1 MSKQNGDLSELGD
14 FTATPR
20 MVAISLAAIGIGAV
34 SAYVAK
40 GLLALIGLFT
50 NLFFFQ
56 RWNTALVAPVGH
68 HLGRWSSSCR

>member
-1 MSKQNGDLSELGD
+1 MSRQQGDLSELGD

-20 MVAISLAAIGIGAV
+20 MIAISLIAIAIGAV

-40 GLLALIGLFT
+40 GLLTLIGLFT

-56 RWNTALVAPVGH
+56 RLEHRRWCRRRRTTS
-68 HLGRWSSSCR
+68 GRS